1 MANKLTA
8 TDYKKIKMRERR
20 KTDRDYKNHLKN
32 LKEITDN
39 WYPMPVGSYDENRKW
54 TDDPDEIKF
63 YKKIGRS
70 EPRSKFL
77 KKECNKSVRRSDEE
91 TLFQGGLFKKLHDFW
106 WRYW

>member
-20 KTDRDYKNHLKN
+20 KTDKDYKNHLDD
-32 LKEITDN
+32 LIEEHGGHTS
-39 WYPMPVGSYDENRKW
+39 PVGSYDENRDW
-54 TDDPDEIKF
+54 TNDSDKIKF
-63 YKKIGRS
+63 RKRIWRDKD
-70 EPRSKFL
+70 RSKFL
-77 KKECNKSVRRSDEE
+77 KKDCNKAVRNSNEE